1 MCVHP
6 MTRSKGEDTLFTELF
21 RHGRTAASLALFR
34 DLILGYY
41 RESGRHHLPWRKNTE
56 PYCIFVSEVMLQQ
69 TQVSRIEEYFPRF
82 ISAFPDFATLAGT
95 PLAEVLGIWQGLG
108 YNRRAKY
115 LRESARIITEKYG
128 GILPS
133 DPGILAT
140 LPGIGRATAASIA
153 AFAYDIPAIFI
164 ETNIRRVFIHFFFQD
179 RTGISDREILPIL
192 EESLEGVSPR
202 EWYSALMDYGTML
215 RESGVNPNQKS
226 RSYRKQAPFE
236 GSGRQLR
243 GRVLRLLLEEGEHSG
258 EEAAALLG
266 EAPERTGA
274 VMETLA
280 KEGFC
285 VAEAGRYRLVH
296 HEGRPD
302 DLI

>member
-1 MCVHP
+1 MQN
-6 MTRSKGEDTLFTELF
+6 TGEETFFTELSL
-21 RHGRTAASLALFR
+21 HGRTAQSLHLFR
-34 DLILGYY
+34 ELVLGYY
-41 RESGRHHLPWRKNTE
+41 RECGRHHLPWRKTSD
-56 PYCIFVSEVMLQQ
+56 PYHIFVSEVMLQQ
-69 TQVSRIEEYFPRF
+69 TQVTRVAEYFPRF
-82 ISAFPDFATLAGT
+82 IVEFPDFATLAET
-95 PLAEVLGIWQGLG
+95 PLAGVLRAWQGLG

-115 LRESARIITEKYG
+115 LRESARIVIEEHG
-128 GILPS
+128 GLLPA
-133 DPGILAT
+133 DPEILAT

-153 AFAYDIPAIFI
+153 AFAFDLPAVFI

-192 EESLEGVSPR
+192 AGSLEGVSPR

-215 RESGVNPNQKS
+215 RESGVDPNQKS

-243 GRVLRLLLEEGEHSG
+243 GRILRLLLDGGELSG
-258 EEAAALLG
+258 EEAAAALG
-266 EAPERTGA
+266 EEPGRTGA
-274 VMETLA
+274 VMAALE
-280 KEGFC
+280 KEGFS

-296 HEGRPD
+296 HEKEPD